1 MSPWAAAWPRCG
13 SARGPC
19 PSISEGHLVEATWPQ
34 PPFPSTV
41 PLSPPLPEAFCYAHV
56 GSERPVQWAGARHGR
71 AASAP
76 PPTPG
81 PRAGLAALSSASPRP
96 LPRFQAP
103 RTPGSAAPRPR
114 ATSGPALRLWSLFFF
129 TLALRPLRGL
139 LPGWGPSVSAL
150 GCAFRMWLRVPP
162 PGRLSLSPGHPHHCS
177 LNLWGTAA
185 TQGPRLSFSGVS
197 PPGPTL
203 LPQGHKLFAGC
214 QARSQLGSEGQS
226 ARDD

>member
-19 PSISEGHLVEATWPQ
+19 PSVSEGHPVEATRPQ

-41 PLSPPLPEAFCYAHV
+41 PLSPPLPEAFCYARV
-56 GSERPVQWAGARHGR
+56 GSERPVQWAGAGHGR

-81 PRAGLAALSSASPRP
+81 PRAGLAALSSLSPHP

-114 ATSGPALRLWSLFFF
+114 AASGPALRLWSPFFF

-139 LPGWGPSVSAL
+139 LPGWGPSVSAP

-162 PGRLSLSPGHPHHCS
+162 PGRLSLSLGHPQPVGHSCHPGPPAVI
-177 LNLWGTAA
+177 LWCVT
-185 TQGPRLSFSGVS
+185 PH
-197 PPGPTL
+197 PTL
-203 LPQGHKLFAGC
+203 LPQGPHELFAGC

-226 ARDD
+226 ARGD